1 MTFQT
6 HVEIAKG
13 RLDVTPM
20 MNVVFLLLI
29 FMLLSS
35 PFVLQ
40 PGIGMVD
47 MPAARMAKNVSLQEL
62 VITVPSDNLLFFKN
76 KPTTFAQLPDQLR
89 LAASETRN
97 AELIIKADRHVGYE
111 TLIKVIDTAFAAGI
125 SAVNLATRPETPV
138 TPAK

>member
-1 MTFQT
+1 MTFKT

-20 MNVVFLLLI
+20 VNVVFLLLI

-40 PGIGMVD
+40 PGYGLVE
-47 MPAARMAKNVSLQEL
+47 MPAAHGPKNVSLQEL
-62 VITVPSDNLLFFKN
+62 VITVSRDNLLFFKN
-76 KPTTFAQLPDQLR
+76 QPTTLTQLPDQLR

-97 AELIIKADRHVGYE
+97 SELIIKADRRVGYE

-125 SAVNLATRPETPV
+125 SAVNLATRPEAPV
-138 TPAK
+138 APEK

>member
-1 MTFQT
+1 MTFKT

-20 MNVVFLLLI
+20 VNVVFLLLI

-40 PGIGMVD
+40 PGYGLVD
-47 MPAARMAKNVSLQEL
+47 MPAAHGPKNVSLQEL
-62 VITVPSDNLLFFKN
+62 VITVSRDNLLFFKN
-76 KPTTFAQLPDQLR
+76 QPTTLAKLPDQLR
-89 LAASETRN
+89 LAAGETRN
-97 AELIIKADRHVGYE
+97 SELIIKADRRVGYE

-125 SAVNLATRPETPV
+125 SAVNLATRPEVPV
-138 TPAK
+138 TAEK

>member
-1 MTFQT
+1 MTFKT

-20 MNVVFLLLI
+20 LNVVFLLLI

-40 PGIGMVD
+40 PGYGLVD
-47 MPAARMAKNVSLQEL
+47 MPTANGPKNISLQEL
-62 VITVPSDNLLFFKN
+62 VITVSRDNLLFFKN
-76 KPTTFAQLPDQLR
+76 QPTTFTRLADQLR
-89 LAASETRN
+89 VAVGETRN
-97 AELIIKADRHVGYE
+97 AELIIKADRRVGYD

-125 SAVNLATRPETPV
+125 SAVNLATRPEPPV
-138 TPAK
+138 TSPK

>member
-1 MTFQT
+1 MTFTT

-20 MNVVFLLLI
+20 LNVVFLLLI

-47 MPAARMAKNVSLQEL
+47 LPAAHGAKNISLQEL
-62 VITVPSDNLLFFKN
+62 VITVSRDNLLFFKN
-76 KPTTFAQLPDQLR
+76 QPTTLARLADQLR
-89 LAASETRN
+89 VAAGETRN
-97 AELIIKADRHVGYE
+97 AELIIKADRRVGYE

-138 TPAK
+138 TLAK

>member
-1 MTFQT
+1 MTFKT

-20 MNVVFLLLI
+20 VNVVFLLLI
-29 FMLLSS
+29 FILLSS

-40 PGIGMVD
+40 PGYGLVD
-47 MPAARMAKNVSLQEL
+47 MPAANGPQNISLKEL
-62 VITVPSDNLLFFKN
+62 IITVSRDNLLFFKN
-76 KPTTFAQLPDQLR
+76 QPTTFVQLADQLR
-89 LAASETRN
+89 MAASETRN
-97 AELIIKADRHVGYE
+97 AELIIKADRHVGYD

-138 TPAK
+138 TLSK